1 VSFLFAG
8 VEGWTDKVVLE
19 RILGDLGIPCGRIQ
33 DYGGCSKLDAEIS
46 KFLQMTHTHAVCVL
60 RDLDDE
66 ECAPS
71 LLRRFGVDR
80 APVST
85 NLVFRVPVRQIE
97 AWLLAD
103 SENFARH
110 FKVPKS
116 QMPLQPDDLL
126 DAKEEVLRL
135 VRRSNSLSV
144 REGML
149 PREGYAT
156 RTGPEYASQLNGFTK
171 TVWNT
176 NRARDIS
183 PSLDRSLR
191 AFEDFKAKIGKASDH
206 S

>member
-1 VSFLFAG
+1 VSFLLAG
-8 VEGWTDKVVLE
+8 VEGWTDKAVLE

-33 DYGGCSKLDAEIS
+33 DYGGCPKLDAEIP
-46 KFLQMTHTHAVCVL
+46 KFLQIMRTHPVCIL

-71 LLRRFGVDR
+71 LLRRFGADN
-80 APVST
+80 APSLA

-103 SENFARH
+103 GECFARH
-110 FKVPKS
+110 FKVRKA
-116 QMPLQPDDLL
+116 QMPSHPDDLP
-126 DAKEEVLRL
+126 DAKEEVLWL
-135 VRRSNSLSV
+135 IRRSNSPSV

-156 RTGPEYASQLNGFTK
+156 RTGPEYASMLNGFTK
-171 TVWNT
+171 TAWNPD
-176 NRARDIS
+176 RARDTS

-191 AFEDFKAKIGKASDH
+191 ALEAFKTRIRNADGRS
-206 S
+206 